1 MANFKLNLT
10 YSFLYTVRFLQ
21 YDEGLGRL
29 LSYVRAVGMQVR
41 PVLFVGFRS
50 LTTKEIFTVC
60 YLDMLHVLNISHYAR
75 HAQSSY
81 PLPKLFDKS

>member
-1 MANFKLNLT
+1 MLF
-10 YSFLYTVRFLQ
+10 VFLQ

-41 PVLFVGFRS
+41 PVLFVGFRF
-50 LTTKEIFTVC
+50 LTAKDIFTVC
-60 YLDMLHVLNISHYAR
+60 YLNVLHVLNISRYTR

-81 PLPKLFDKS
+81 PPPKLFVKS